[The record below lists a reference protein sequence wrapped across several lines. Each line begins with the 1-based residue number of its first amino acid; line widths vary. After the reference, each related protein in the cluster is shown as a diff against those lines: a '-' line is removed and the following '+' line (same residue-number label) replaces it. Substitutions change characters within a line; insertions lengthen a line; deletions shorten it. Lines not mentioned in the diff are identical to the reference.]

1 MNHPMNPQSLRQAT
15 LVLMLAATNLAHAQ
29 TTPRSQELARLTGMA
44 EFGVGALTLPAATVC
59 TDRASGK
66 CKQGD
71 TSLMLEAW
79 QLLRT
84 SRRLAAGAGVTLGLF
99 PTAEVPLN
107 DTPAVSRDHRRSYFV
122 AEAILRGYFYSSP
135 EWELW
140 GGITSGLV
148 VIADTYSS
156 KEALTGRVLQGPRGV
171 TTRTEGFT
179 LGCALGFSR
188 PILGDWSLGGE
199 FRYGWWSLPKQPERS
214 PFGDEASL
222 TGRNS
227 MFLLGL
233 SIGYRINVY

>member
-1 MNHPMNPQSLRQAT
+1 MGYRSTAASTFLVTIGLSTGAAAQSNNDLEA
-15 LVLMLAATNLAHAQ
+15 LD
-29 TTPRSQELARLTGMA
+29 RLTGMA

-59 TDRASGK
+59 TERTSGK
-66 CKQGD
+66 CEQGD

-99 PTAEVPLN
+99 PTADVPPNSRPEVN
-107 DTPAVSRDHRRSYFV
+107 RDHRRSYFT
-122 AEAILRGYFYSSP
+122 AEMILRGYFYSSP
-135 EWELW
+135 EWEAW
-140 GGITSGLV
+140 AGATTGLV
-148 VIADTYSS
+148 VIGDTFSS
-156 KEALTGRVLQGPRGV
+156 TEALTGRALSGPRGV

-179 LGCALGFSR
+179 LGCAIGVSR
-188 PILGDWSLGGE
+188 PLLGNFTIGASL
-199 FRYGWWSLPKQPERS
+199 RYGFWNLPKEPARS

-233 SIGYRINVY
+233 SIGYKISVY